1 MKWHSYS
8 YSMPCF
14 RVRVRVLL
22 TRSTSTKSQGK
33 HRLILRNMRIAQLQ
47 SAPVAVASVADR
59 LGTIDLPCATGGVL
73 QCRAIV
79 PNSSPRRAS
88 FEVTL
93 FWLLSYSYSMKWHSY
108 SYSIPYFRVRVR
120 VLLTRSTST
129 KIQGKHRLKLR
140 KALKDPEFFKSSN
153 GGHAS
158 SDGVSDFVFTVNF
171 CVRQS
176 QDL

>member
-1 MKWHSYS
+1 MKWYSYSYS

-47 SAPVAVASVADR
+47 SAPVAVAYGSDR
-59 LGTIDLPCATGGVL
+59 LGTIDLPCATGGVF

-79 PNSSPRRAS
+79 PNSSPRGTS
-88 FEVTL
+88 FEVAL
-93 FWLLSYSYSMKWHSY
+93 FWLSSYSYSMKWY
-108 SYSIPYFRVRVR
+108 SYSMPYFRVR

-140 KALKDPEFFKSSN
+140 NMRLAQL
-153 GGHAS
+153 
-158 SDGVSDFVFTVNF
+158 
-171 CVRQS
+171 QS
-176 QDL
+176 F

>member
-1 MKWHSYS
+1 MKWYSYS

-47 SAPVAVASVADR
+47 SAPVAVAYGSDR
-59 LGTIDLPCATGGVL
+59 LGTIDLPCATGGVF

-88 FEVTL
+88 GGVLRFSAVYPTGHGP
-93 FWLLSYSYSMKWHSY
+93 FWFRSIGDNRSTIPATASSSVELLSPIAPPDALAAAACGFRLL
-108 SYSIPYFRVRVR
+108 IPPATVP
-120 VLLTRSTST
+120 SGSD
-129 KIQGKHRLKLR
+129 RLGTIDL
-140 KALKDPEFFKSSN
+140 P
-153 GGHAS
+153 
-158 SDGVSDFVFTVNF
+158 
-171 CVRQS
+171 S
-176 QDL
+176 QRGF